1 MKVQEFTYIFQ
12 FPDGTHFRYDL
23 RIDEAARLLPATPAA
38 NLPDWTLLQPGQ
50 CPHCPL
56 TRDRSPR
63 CPVSV
68 NIAQLVEAFREINST
83 LPVQITV
90 RTEART
96 YLKEGPVQRGLA
108 SILGLIMATSGCP
121 HLNFLKPMA
130 RFHLPFQT
138 AEETI
143 VRSTSFYL
151 LGQYF
156 IARKGKTPDLAL
168 RKLEEAYARVQQ
180 VNAALSERIRSAAEA
195 GRGDATS
202 NAVVILDTISQLL
215 SMAIEDDLDDI
226 EGLFADLCIG

>member
-1 MKVQEFTYIFQ
+1 MKEQEFTYIFQ
-12 FPDGTHFRYDL
+12 FPDGAHFRYPL
-23 RIDEAARLLPATPAA
+23 RIDDDTRLLTPAPSET
-38 NLPDWTLLQPGQ
+38 LPDWTLLEPGQ

-56 TRDRSPR
+56 TKDRSPR
-63 CPVSV
+63 CPVAV
-68 NIAQLVEAFREINST
+68 NIAQLVEAFREVNST
-83 LPVQITV
+83 LPVKITV
-90 RTEART
+90 HTEART
-96 YLKEGPVQRGLA
+96 YLKEGPVQRGLS

-143 VRSTSFYL
+143 VRSTSLYL

-156 IARKGKTPDLAL
+156 IAKRGGSPDLAL

-180 VNAALSERIRSAAEA
+180 VNASLSERIRSAAEA

-202 NAVVILDTISQLL
+202 NAVVILDTVSQLL
-215 SMAIEDDLDDI
+215 SLAIEDDLDDI
-226 EGLFADLCIG
+226 EGLFNDLLIG